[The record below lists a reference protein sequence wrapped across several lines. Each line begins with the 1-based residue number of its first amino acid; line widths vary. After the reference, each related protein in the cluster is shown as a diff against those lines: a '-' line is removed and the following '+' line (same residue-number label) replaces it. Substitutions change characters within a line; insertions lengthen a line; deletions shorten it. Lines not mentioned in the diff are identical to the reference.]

1 MKNKP
6 AYFTLEGDRSKPP
19 PEVTYPL
26 NVSIIMYLYCLVI
39 FIIIK
44 ARRNTSVFCL
54 PGDNESEIY
63 GQIKK
68 TSTPMLSRNSLM

>member
-1 MKNKP
+1 MKDKP
-6 AYFTLEGDRSKPP
+6 VYFTLEGDRSKLP
-19 PEVTYPL
+19 PEAAYPL
-26 NVSIIMYLYCLVI
+26 HVSIIMYLYCLVI

-44 ARRNTSVFCL
+44 ARRSTSAFCL